1 MTSTLQKQ
9 VTEAAVVEV
18 HPPPAA
24 KRPRPNSAGQASVK
38 APAAAAPKPSAYSA
52 KPKSPVVAEVVARTA
67 LATKAA
73 ATAAMSDD
81 EEAVHTL
88 APAGP
93 APGPSQLAGAA
104 TVETAK
110 GPAGGARQ
118 SIGSSRSELAPVSGG
133 PSNGKQHAVEGS
145 SHQKKKKKRRSGH
158 GGGGGSGSPAGQL

>member
-9 VTEAAVVEV
+9 VTEAAAIEA

-24 KRPRPNSAGQASVK
+24 KRPRPNSAGQASSVK
-38 APAAAAPKPSAYSA
+38 APAAAAPKPSASSA
-52 KPKSPVVAEVVARTA
+52 KPKSPAVAEVVARTA

-81 EEAVHTL
+81 EEGVHTL

-93 APGPSQLAGAA
+93 ARGPSLAGAA

-145 SHQKKKKKRRSGH
+145 SHKKKKKRRSGH